1 MLNRNYGW
9 TTLRKRLIS
18 AIAAI
23 LVLNLL
29 GCQQPQLP
37 EPSLPNLSAP
47 QPTTEM
53 GEASPPRAIQLLH
66 QPLDIY
72 QPQITILSPQ
82 PDEILQ
88 DNTLTV
94 QLQVQD
100 LPLFQDET
108 LGLGPHLQV
117 LLDNQPLENI
127 YTLDEP
133 LVLSDLEAG
142 THTLR
147 IFAAYPW
154 EESFKNDGA
163 YAQTTFHIFTKTP
176 ENNPDPKLPLLTYNQ
191 PRGTIGAEPV
201 LLDFYLANA
210 PLHLVALENPEDE
223 IVDWRIRVT
232 VNGKSFIIDRWQ
244 PIYIKGIKP
253 GKNWVQLEYL
263 DELGEPLI
271 NVYNKTARV
280 FTYDPNSQD
289 TLSKLVRGELT
300 LAEARP
306 IVDPGYDLKVVTPQ
320 VEETPEIEETAEPA
334 EIEIVPPVE
343 QETPEIEQTSEPTE
357 IEIVT
362 PQVEETPEIEQ
373 TAEPAEIETVPPV
386 EEETPEIEETAEP
399 AEIETVPPVE
409 EETPETESPVEPAA
423 ETEDIEVIP
432 GGSEIPSTIEET
444 SETAVEEVS
453 PTEEEPSPSPIPAT
467 GGWFNRIKGQIPPLP
482 VFEKNNTQTSP
493 IVTPSET
500 SEPSE
505 TDNVFKGIFSRFKQI
520 PLFQQNTSQPSP
532 QPSPEPVE
540 TLPEIV
546 DQAPIPEPTQPTEP
560 EESPE
565 LVPEELKPSS
575 EISPT
580 QPTVETVEPVIEPSP
595 EPEPVPEIIEETSVI
610 ESEPVPEI
618 VEETS
623 VIESEPVPEIV
634 EETDVI
640 EAEPIPEIV
649 EETDVIE
656 AEPVPKIVEETD
668 VIESEPVPSEPV
680 IITPE
685 AEPEPLPEII
695 DQTPVVEPEVEL
707 EESNLRP

>member
-88 DNTLTV
+88 DNTITV

-100 LPLFQDET
+100 LPLFRDET
-108 LGLGPHLQV
+108 LSLGPHLQV

-133 LVLSDLEAG
+133 LILSDLEAG

-176 ENNPDPKLPLLTYNQ
+176 ENNPDPQLPLLTYNQ

-210 PLHLVALENPEDE
+210 PLHLVAQENPEDE

-306 IVDPGYDLKVVTPQ
+306 MVDPGYDFKVVTPQ
-320 VEETPEIEETAEPA
+320 VEETPETESPA
-334 EIEIVPPVE
+334 
-343 QETPEIEQTSEPTE
+343 EPTE
-357 IEIVT
+357 V
-362 PQVEETPEIEQ
+362 
-373 TAEPAEIETVPPV
+373 ETVPSV
-386 EEETPEIEETAEP
+386 EQETPEIEETAEP
-399 AEIETVPPVE
+399 TEIETVPSVE
-409 EETPETESPVEPAA
+409 QETPEIEETAEPTEIETVPSVEQETPETESPAE

-432 GGSEIPSTIEET
+432 EGEIPSTVEET

-453 PTEEEPSPSPIPAT
+453 PTEEEPSAEPIPAT

-493 IVTPSET
+493 IVTPSQT

-505 TDNVFKGIFSRFKQI
+505 TDNVFKGIFSRFQQI
-520 PLFQQNTSQPSP
+520 PLFQKKTSQPEP
-532 QPSPEPVE
+532 QPEPQPVE

-546 DQAPIPEPTQPTEP
+546 DEAPIPEATQPEEP

-565 LVPEELKPSS
+565 LVPDELKPST

-580 QPTVETVEPVIEPSP
+580 QPTVETVEPVIESSP
-595 EPEPVPEIIEETSVI
+595 EPEA
-610 ESEPVPEI
+610 VPEI

-634 EETDVI
+634 EETSVSESEPIPETVEETSVI
-640 EAEPIPEIV
+640 EPEPVPEIV
-649 EETDVIE
+649 EETSVIE
-656 AEPVPKIVEETD
+656 PEVVPEIVEETS
-668 VIESEPVPSEPV
+668 VIESEPVPEIVEETPVVESETEPEEPIV
-680 IITPE
+680 ITPE

-695 DQTPVVEPEVEL
+695 DQTPVVEPEVE
-707 EESNLRP
+707 